1 MILNSEADSLYG
13 QNSFVYFVYEN
24 SFLLHSYLKPF
35 FQVTVEQPMFSANF
49 IRGKITAQPN
59 GNFMGEVKF
68 KLVFKSGGAI
78 EYGQAMLKAA
88 HLGNYLIKYLH

>member
-1 MILNSEADSLYG
+1 
-13 QNSFVYFVYEN
+13 
-24 SFLLHSYLKPF
+24 
-35 FQVTVEQPMFSANF
+35 MFSANF